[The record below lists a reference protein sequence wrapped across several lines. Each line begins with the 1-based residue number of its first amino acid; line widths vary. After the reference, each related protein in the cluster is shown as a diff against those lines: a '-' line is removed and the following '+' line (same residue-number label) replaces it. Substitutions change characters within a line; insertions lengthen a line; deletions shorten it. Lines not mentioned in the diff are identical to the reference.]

1 MGAGAY
7 GGGSGGGRASQRG
20 MEVKLGCEDRN
31 SATRTGLD
39 HMSMGERVVGLFGQE
54 KRC

>member
-7 GGGSGGGRASQRG
+7 GGGSGGGRCRG
-20 MEVKLGCEDRN
+20 GSEVKLGCEDRN